1 MKINELSKELGIK
14 NKDLITYLRE
24 AGFSSVSSH
33 VQVASEDMI
42 AMAHKHFDAP
52 KETVK
57 EPEKEIPKKPVV
69 EKPVEEKPLK
79 QFKLDDMIPCR
90 SVTPY
95 GVTLESPDK
104 TMIYRWKNWGD
115 VEMVRYKDLQSWRRN
130 AIVTN
135 PMILIEDADLVEQ
148 WKRDIGDIYKPF
160 IGVEYPEE
168 LFDLSDDD
176 FENLLRTGSRTVK
189 QIIATVAMTMIR
201 AENYPDVRKLRIID
215 DVLGTMLMQV
225 LR

>member
-1 MKINELSKELGIK
+1 MKINELAKELGIK

-52 KETVK
+52 NETVK